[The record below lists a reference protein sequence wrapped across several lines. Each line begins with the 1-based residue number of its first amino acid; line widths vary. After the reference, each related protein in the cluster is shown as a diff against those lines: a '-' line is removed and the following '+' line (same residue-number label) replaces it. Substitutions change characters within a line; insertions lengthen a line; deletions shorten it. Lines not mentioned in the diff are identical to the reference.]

1 MPAEP
6 FGQAPPAAPPAIEAT
21 APPPPVGEPAPL
33 PSAGVPS
40 AAPEPEALP
49 EEYPSWIAPEEI
61 TRLTAEKAAQVANYK
76 ALHSATTAD
85 GRVNW
90 AAVHDD
96 FKYSRTS
103 TANVGGWR
111 GGPASILIFILLAW
125 FCGLFSLI
133 FVWMTAWKTRSKVIV
148 TIAYAGLFVI
158 GVAFL
163 AWYYSV
169 HGLAPTAPSV

>member
-6 FGQAPPAAPPAIEAT
+6 FGQPPVAAAPAIEA
-21 APPPPVGEPAPL
+21 
-33 PSAGVPS
+33 AG
-40 AAPEPEALP
+40 APEPEALP

-96 FKYSRTS
+96 FQYSKTS

-111 GGPASILIFILLAW
+111 GGPASVLIFILLGW

-133 FVWMTAWKTRSKVIV
+133 FVWMTAWKTQSKVIV

-169 HGLAPTAPSV
+169 HGLFPTAPSV